1 MAAHIQILS
10 ANDSFHVPHHGPE
23 AGPVALGGELSTR
36 LLIDAYSKGI
46 FPWFS
51 NDSLPIYW
59 WSPSPRAILYPS
71 AFHVSRSLKKWLRRH
86 PCTLTVDQAFARVI
100 DLCAQPRQGCEVTWI
115 TPKIN
120 EAYRNLHDHGFA
132 HSLEVWNENQLI
144 GGIYGVGLGKHFYGE
159 SMFSSRSNG
168 SKIAML
174 ALCHILDCEN
184 FTFLDCQLMTRHLT
198 SLGAIALPRTE
209 FLRCIEENR
218 RLQVHPTIWEQ
229 SGIWN
234 SYHRPWNLNL

>member
-10 ANDSFHVPHHGPE
+10 ANDSFHVPHNGPE
-23 AGPVALGGELSTR
+23 AGPVALGGELSIR

-51 NDSLPIYW
+51 KDSMPIYW

-71 AFHVSRSLKKWLRRH
+71 RFHVSKSLKKWLRSH
-86 PCTLTVDQAFARVI
+86 QCSVTVDQTFAEVI
-100 DLCAQPRQGCEVTWI
+100 DRCAQPRQGCEVTWI

-120 EAYRNLHDHGFA
+120 EAYQNLHDQGFA

-159 SMFSSRSNG
+159 SMFSSRPNG

-174 ALCHILDCEN
+174 ALCQILERED

-198 SLGAIALPRTE
+198 SLGATALPRPE
-209 FLRCIEENR
+209 FLRFIEENR
-218 RLQVHPTIWEQ
+218 QLQAHPTIWNQ
-229 SGIWN
+229 SGIWD
-234 SYHRPWNLNL
+234 SYRRPWNLDL